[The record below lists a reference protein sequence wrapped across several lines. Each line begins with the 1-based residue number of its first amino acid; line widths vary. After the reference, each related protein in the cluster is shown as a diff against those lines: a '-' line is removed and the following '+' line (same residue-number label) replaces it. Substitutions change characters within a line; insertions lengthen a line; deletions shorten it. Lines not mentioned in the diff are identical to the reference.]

1 MEPMTQTQT
10 DAHWATYQ
18 EKPMRGARNLVLLAL
33 LLAGLGGCSDST
45 SPGDANRPSGDLNI
59 VQLDASAPALLNP
72 DTSFYA
78 VQGQDRE
85 VRISFQAAGGG
96 EGEEFFRLRV
106 RPGSLQNRPDGTP
119 IAAGDSVLITV
130 HVVDPARILFDLEPS
145 GLTFSS
151 AEPAEL
157 KIHYNH
163 ADHDFNDDGSV
174 NVFDDQIKSQLA
186 IWRQETLSDP
196 FIKVGSVNVEESEEI
211 NADILGFTRYAI
223 AY

>member
-1 MEPMTQTQT
+1 MET
-10 DAHWATYQ
+10 DAHWATHQ
-18 EKPMRGARNLVLLAL
+18 ENAMRAARNFLIPVL
-33 LLAGLGGCSDST
+33 LLAGLAGCSDSA
-45 SPGDANRPSGDLNI
+45 SPGDGNRPSGDLNI
-59 VQLDASAPALLNP
+59 VQLDPSAPALLNP

-85 VRISFQAAGGG
+85 VRISFRDAAGG

-106 RPGSLQNRPDGTP
+106 RPGSLQARPDGTP
-119 IAAGDSVLITV
+119 IAPGDSVLITV

-151 AEPAEL
+151 SEPAEL

-163 ADHDFNDDGSV
+163 ADHDFNDDGTV
-174 NVFDDQIKSQLA
+174 NIFDDRIKTQLA

-196 FIKVGSVNVEESEEI
+196 FLKVGSVNVEESEEI